1 MSQVGRISGPLLFAN
16 LERNGIDLA
25 FETDLIYLDVTGN
38 KIGIRN
44 ASPSNEI
51 HILDTTRTVSLI
63 ADTQANI
70 ANFNIQNTTIQPF
83 PGDIILDARYK
94 ITASN
99 IQTGDVFIDDN
110 YISTTNSSS
119 NLELRPNGTGRV
131 EVFSNL
137 EVGGD
142 IHADGNITLEGNI
155 TFGDALSQDTVTFD
169 TDVTSDINPNT
180 TVNYAPYDL
189 GKADKRWL
197 ETNTR
202 LANVSRINA
211 TDFALGGVDLTLSP
225 GKTFYV
231 AKNGDNDSSGTNIQ
245 APFETI
251 DYALTQVSAGD
262 TVYVLPGEYEESCPL
277 VVPAGVTVT
286 GHDIRNTIITP
297 PSSSSSRD
305 IFHLNGE
312 TTVQNFTIKDFF
324 YDSGNDVGY
333 AFRFA
338 PSATVTSRSPYVQ
351 NITVSTQGSTTSASD
366 PRGYASADAGK
377 GALVDGAS
385 VLGTSNEAS
394 MLFHAVT
401 FITPGVDALTMTN
414 GVRVEWLNSFTY
426 FADKGMY
433 AVNGSTG
440 HLSTDGSTILY
451 GAELRSI
458 GSANVYGNKGAVA
471 DGDDTLMYLIQHNFG
486 YIGAGKFVDN
496 DPSRAIQANETEEL
510 NSGTIYFSST
520 DHLGNFRVGEQFF
533 VDLDTGN
540 STLTI
545 DESTVDS
552 LAGLTVTTNGNIA
565 IIDATKIQNQ
575 NIRLSGNTI
584 ESLSGGMTIDSPVS
598 TFINLNGDTSLTG
611 NLDITNNFTFDGT
624 LSLAGNQPTDTV
636 TFNTEFSQDL
646 EPNQH
651 DTFTLGKE
659 DKRWN
664 FAYVN
669 DADLNGITIETNVIT
684 TTDSNAD
691 LELRPNGTGKV
702 NITDDVTIGNN
713 ITVDGTSTFQ
723 NLQVATID
731 VDADITATDFT
742 IRNFDIQGNLL
753 QLGRTQF
760 ENIVIDDNFISTT
773 VSNSDLELRAAGTGE
788 VTTDEF
794 VRINNTLF
802 NESTTGTG
810 PVTIS
815 GQTTFTTLTT
825 DDITINSNSIQVNTA
840 NQDLNIQTYPP
851 EIFTGTIERWGSA
864 VQTGGTISFGSYRW
878 GYDGFNTNGVYPDPR
893 NSLVVGK
900 TYNLTFI
907 QYGTG
912 NIIKMPRVYKGYG
925 YSTSN
930 IADINSF
937 WFLNTNSGTPG
948 PNDFAIRI
956 GWGSEN
962 GVNGNKDNGGRN
974 PTGWREN
981 GAWLGSPYKIEFFE
995 VISDADVKINTS
1007 DVVIE
1012 ENLTVEGSSNFADL
1026 NVIGS
1031 LQHTGDRT
1039 QTGNYNIAGEISTD
1053 DILIEDNFITTI
1065 GGVNKSL
1072 VLETWGTGQI
1082 VFNSNT
1088 VIENGLS
1095 VDVLSSFQDT
1105 IVNGPFT
1112 LSGTDYLGNA
1122 ISSAGI
1128 GGNAGVTGN
1137 LTITQNIDITRQA
1150 QFEEILI
1157 DDNFITTTS
1166 SNADLELRAVG
1177 TGEVLIPNNSVNVD
1191 NNVTAANAFV
1201 ANVNITQDLNLN
1213 EIVIP
1218 TSIIEINDNFIST
1231 KISNADLELR
1241 ATAGQDITLQDNIE
1255 INNNLQVSGLTTF
1268 NDLVTI
1274 NAPTNVNG
1282 TAIFRQDYN
1291 LTGQLTT
1298 DKLVLTENYQDFEKV
1313 SIYGNKIISQ
1323 ESNSDLDLRA
1333 SGTGRVV
1340 IDDAIFSQNTTAKD
1354 LTATNIVADQDFFAE
1369 VIDVGDIEIFD
1380 NVITTS
1386 TSNSDLELRANADGE
1401 VIVEQPLD
1409 ITNGLTVNDTATLNT
1424 FVQLD
1429 GQLDITGDIIRT
1441 GNTVTQ
1447 PGHTFS
1453 VDGAITINPGYLDL
1467 VKLSDFAFNQN
1478 QVLLQTA
1485 NDLTLNASGTGNVVL
1500 TDTIVSQ
1507 DMSANS
1513 AAFGSLRILDSFE
1526 LENMV
1531 SSTDIEIFDN
1541 VITTTNS
1548 NSNLELR
1555 AQGNVEIDNNF
1566 NVTGNTVVTGATS
1579 LQDTDI
1585 NATLNITA
1593 DVVQTG
1599 NRTISSDV
1607 SVTNLIVDRQTDLGN
1622 FTFEDNTITNNN
1634 AGNLTFTAPGTG
1646 NVIIEQGKVDNNLS
1660 AASASASDFVI
1671 DNIVTANKFVS
1682 TDDIEIF
1689 QNVITTTNSNSNL
1702 ELRTSGSGTV
1712 FIEDLE
1718 FDGSYLKSAFDITI
1732 ASETVSFDGVRAIRL
1747 PSGDSTQRIV
1757 ASVASVVLDGGNG
1770 VNDPQ
1775 PLTVDGGD
1783 AVTVFGPTDTFYDAG
1798 TSLEPNGNPGDM
1810 RFNTDFNLFEG
1821 FSQANK
1827 YFGGVFSEDAQTN
1840 VQALNDEVE
1849 FRVAGT
1855 KVGSVAYDGVNITTA
1870 LQTTNITISD
1880 NIVTS
1885 ENNTA
1890 LQLVP
1895 NGAGKVKFFN
1905 NTAFDDNKIQNLA
1918 NDNSLTLASTDDG
1931 YIKINTTVNG
1941 FVIPVGDD
1949 SNRGATPVVGELR
1962 YNTEA
1967 GDEGG
1972 AEVYNGTEWVS
1983 VAGDNSQADALVIGE
1998 AIDEWTLILG

>member
-51 HILDTTRTVSLI
+51 QILDTTRTVSLI

-70 ANFNIQNTTIQPF
+70 ANFDIQTTTIQPF
-83 PGDIILDARYK
+83 PGDVILDARYK
-94 ITASN
+94 ITSSN
-99 IQTGDVFIDDN
+99 VKTDDIFIDDN
-110 YISTTNSSS
+110 YISTTNNNSI
-119 NLELRPNGTGRV
+119 LELRPNGTGQV

-137 EVGGD
+137 EVDGD

-231 AKNGDNDSSGTNIQ
+231 AKNGDNDSNGEHIQ

-702 NITDDVTIGNN
+702 NITDDVGIGND
-713 ITVDGTSTFQ
+713 ITVGGTSTFQ

-742 IRNFDIQGNLL
+742 IRNFDIQGNLG

-802 NESTTGTG
+802 NESTTTTG

-825 DDITINSNSIQVNTA
+825 DDITINSNSIQVNNT
-840 NQDLNIQTYPP
+840 NQDLIIETFPR
-851 EIFTGTIERWGSA
+851 EIFTGTIERWGGA
-864 VQTGGTISFGSYRW
+864 VQTGGTISYGSYRW

-893 NSLVVGK
+893 DSLVVGK
-900 TYNLTFI
+900 TYNLTFT
-907 QYGTG
+907 QYNTG
-912 NIIKMPRVYKGYG
+912 KIIKVPRVYKGYN
-925 YSTSN
+925 YSTSD

-956 GWGSEN
+956 GWGSED
-962 GVNGNKDNGGRN
+962 GVNGNAANGGRN
-974 PTGWREN
+974 PTGWRPS
-981 GAWLGSPYKIEFFE
+981 GAWIAYPAIIEFFE
-995 VISDADVKINTS
+995 VTNQDGDVKINTS

-1039 QTGNYNIAGEISTD
+1039 QTGNYNIAGEITNEK
-1053 DILIEDNFITTI
+1053 ILIEDNFITTY
-1065 GGVNKSL
+1065 GPSL
-1072 VLETWGTGQI
+1072 DLQIKANGTGEI
-1082 VFNSNT
+1082 YIPSNVQFDNDLT
-1088 VIENGLS
+1088 VQGTS
-1095 VDVLSSFQDT
+1095 TFSDMT
-1105 IVNGPFT
+1105 VNGTFQPGFAYIT
-1112 LSGTDYLGNA
+1112 GDRGF
-1122 ISSAGI
+1122 
-1128 GGNAGVTGN
+1128 TGN
-1137 LTITQNIDITRQA
+1137 LTITENLTVDQKA

-1166 SNADLELRAVG
+1166 SNADLELRARNAGV
-1177 TGEVLIPNNSVNVD
+1177 VLIPNNDVEITNNLSV
-1191 NNVTAANAFV
+1191 ANAQV
-1201 ANVNITQDLNLN
+1201 VNVNIAQDLVLN
-1213 EIVIP
+1213 ELIIP
-1218 TSIIEINDNFIST
+1218 PSIIEIDDNFIST
-1231 KISNADLELR
+1231 RISNADLDLR
-1241 ATAGQDITLQDNIE
+1241 ADGNGNIVFTDNTTITDALNVNTLSTLDDVEITGITNI
-1255 INNNLQVSGLTTF
+1255 NGNTTF
-1268 NDLVTI
+1268 TNDYTV
-1274 NAPTNVNG
+1274 
-1282 TAIFRQDYN
+1282 
-1291 LTGQLTT
+1291 TGQLTT

-1313 SIYGNKIISQ
+1313 GIYGNKIISQ
-1323 ESNSDLDLRA
+1323 ESNTDLELRA

-1340 IDDAIFSQNTTAKD
+1340 IDDAIFSQGTTAKD

-1447 PGHTFS
+1447 PGHTYS
-1453 VDGAITINPGYLDL
+1453 VDGAITINPGNLDL
-1467 VKLSDFAFNQN
+1467 VKLSNFAFNQN

-1485 NDLTLNASGTGNVVL
+1485 NDLTLNAIGTGNVVL

-1507 DMSANS
+1507 DMSAIS

-1548 NSNLELR
+1548 NSDLELR

-1585 NATLNITA
+1585 NANLNITA
-1593 DVVQTG
+1593 NVVQTG

-1671 DNIVTANKFVS
+1671 NNIVTANKFVS

-1689 QNVITTTNSNSNL
+1689 QNVITTTNNNSDL

-1732 ASETVSFDGVRAIRL
+1732 ASDIVDFDAVRAIRL
-1747 PSGDSTQRIV
+1747 PAGDSSQRIV

>member
-25 FETDLIYLDVTGN
+25 FETDLIYLDVTGD

-44 ASPSNEI
+44 ASPS
-51 HILDTTRTVSLI
+51 HPLHVLDTTRTVSLI
-63 ADTQANI
+63 ADTQADI
-70 ANFNIQNTTIQPF
+70 ANFNIQSSTIQPF
-83 PGDIILDARYK
+83 PGDVILDARYK
-94 ITASN
+94 ITSSN
-99 IQTGDVFIDDN
+99 VKTGDIFIDDN
-110 YISTTNSSS
+110 YISTTNSNS

-137 EVGGD
+137 EVNGD

-155 TFGDALSQDTVTFD
+155 TFGDALAQDTVTFD
-169 TDVTSDINPNT
+169 TDVTSDINPDT
-180 TVNYAPYDL
+180 STNYAPYDL

-211 TDFALGGVDLTLSP
+211 TDFALGGVDLIHKP

-231 AKNGDNDSSGTNIQ
+231 AKNGDNDSHGEHIQ

-426 FADKGMY
+426 FADKGLY

-545 DESTVDS
+545 DESTVDA

-565 IIDATKIQNQ
+565 IIDGTKVQNQ

-611 NLDITNNFTFDGT
+611 NLDITNNFSFDGT
-624 LSLAGNQPTDTV
+624 LSLAGDQPTDTV

-702 NITDDVTIGNN
+702 NITDSVGISNDITIG
-713 ITVDGTSTFQ
+713 GTSTFQ

-742 IRNFDIQGNLL
+742 IRNFNIQGNLS
-753 QLGRTQF
+753 QLGSSQF
-760 ENIVIDDNFISTT
+760 ENILIDDNFITTT
-773 VSNSDLELRAAGTGE
+773 VSDSDLELRAAGTGE
-788 VTTDEF
+788 VTTNNP
-794 VRINNTLF
+794 VRSNGLIV
-802 NESTTGTG
+802 NESTTTTG

-825 DDITINSNSIQVNTA
+825 DDITINSNSIQVNNT
-840 NQDLNIQTYPP
+840 NQDLNI
-851 EIFTGTIERWGSA
+851 GASGN
-864 VQTGGTISFGSYRW
+864 VK
-878 GYDGFNTNGVYPDPR
+878 V
-893 NSLVVGK
+893 NS
-900 TYNLTFI
+900 
-907 QYGTG
+907 
-912 NIIKMPRVYKGYG
+912 
-925 YSTSN
+925 
-930 IADINSF
+930 
-937 WFLNTNSGTPG
+937 
-948 PNDFAIRI
+948 
-956 GWGSEN
+956 
-962 GVNGNKDNGGRN
+962 
-974 PTGWREN
+974 
-981 GAWLGSPYKIEFFE
+981 
-995 VISDADVKINTS
+995 S
-1007 DVVIE
+1007 DVLIE
-1012 ENLTVEGSSNFADL
+1012 ENLTVEGSNNLADL
-1026 NVIGS
+1026 NVVGS
-1031 LQHTGDRT
+1031 LQHTGNRT
-1039 QTGNYNIAGEISTD
+1039 QSGNYNIAGEISNGN
-1053 DILIEDNFITTI
+1053 ILIEDNFITATES
-1065 GGVNKSL
+1065 NSN
-1072 VLETWGTGQI
+1072 LELRANGTGEI
-1082 VFNSNT
+1082 Y
-1088 VIENGLS
+1088 IPES
-1095 VDVLSSFQDT
+1095 VT
-1105 IVNGPFT
+1105 INNNLDVNGTSTFSNFT
-1112 LSGTDYLGNA
+1112 VTGTFEPGFSYVDGDR
-1122 ISSAGI
+1122 GF
-1128 GGNAGVTGN
+1128 TGN
-1137 LTITQNIDITRQA
+1137 LTVTQNIDVTQQA

-1177 TGEVLIPNNSVNVD
+1177 TGNVLVPNSNVEIT
-1191 NNVTAANAFV
+1191 NNISAANAQV
-1201 ANVNITQDLNLN
+1201 VNVNVAQDLVLN
-1213 EIVIP
+1213 ELIIP
-1218 TSIIEINDNFIST
+1218 TSIIEIDDNFIST
-1231 KISNADLELR
+1231 KISNTNLELR
-1241 ATAGQDITLQDNIE
+1241 ADGNGNIVFTDNTTITNALNVNTLSTLDNVE
-1255 INNNLQVSGLTTF
+1255 ITGITNINGNTTF
-1268 NDLVTI
+1268 TNDYTVT
-1274 NAPTNVNG
+1274 G
-1282 TAIFRQDYN
+1282 T
-1291 LTGQLTT
+1291 LTT
-1298 DKLVLTENYQDFEKV
+1298 DELILTENKQEFEGV
-1313 SIYGNKIISQ
+1313 
-1323 ESNSDLDLRA
+1323 
-1333 SGTGRVV
+1333 T
-1340 IDDAIFSQNTTAKD
+1340 ID
-1354 LTATNIVADQDFFAE
+1354 
-1369 VIDVGDIEIFD
+1369 G
-1380 NVITTS
+1380 NVITS
-1386 TSNSDLELRANADGE
+1386 VNSNSDLELRANGTGKVVFQEDVVFENNVSADNLTATNIIADQDFEAALLDSDDIEFFNNVVTTTLSNSNLELRANGTGIID
-1401 VIVEQPLD
+1401 VQNDLD
-1409 ITNGLTVNDTATLNT
+1409 ITNDLTVNDLT
-1424 FVQLD
+1424 
-1429 GQLDITGDIIRT
+1429 
-1441 GNTVTQ
+1441 
-1447 PGHTFS
+1447 
-1453 VDGAITINPGYLDL
+1453 TINDELIISGLTT
-1467 VKLSDFAFNQN
+1467 VNN
-1478 QVLLQTA
+1478 NVTMTGTLQTTSGA
-1485 NDLTLNASGTGNVVL
+1485 TINGTLTVQHTGPLQYDSIGNLQINSNQLILSTASDLTLNASGTGIVSL

-1507 DMSANS
+1507 DMSAN
-1513 AAFGSLRILDSFE
+1513 AASFGSLRILDSVA

-1555 AQGNVEIDNNF
+1555 AAGDVEIDNNF
-1566 NVTGNTVVTGATS
+1566 DITGNAVVDGATS
-1579 LQDTDI
+1579 LQNTNI
-1585 NATLNITA
+1585 NSTLNINSNVNQNGNR
-1593 DVVQTG
+1593 DITG
-1599 NRTISSDV
+1599 NV
-1607 SVTNLIVDRQTDLGN
+1607 SVTNLTVDSQTDLGN
-1622 FTFEDNTITNNN
+1622 FTFEDSTLTNNN
-1634 AGNLTFTAPGTG
+1634 AGDLTFTASGTG
-1646 NVIIEQGKVDNNLS
+1646 DVVIEQGKVNNNLS
-1660 AASASASDFVI
+1660 ATSASASNFVI
-1671 DNIVTANKFVS
+1671 DNIVTANKFVL

-1702 ELRTSGSGTV
+1702 ELRTSGTGTV
-1712 FIEDLE
+1712 FIEELE
-1718 FDGSYLKSAFDITI
+1718 FEDFTLRSDDNITI
-1732 ASETVSFDGVRAIRL
+1732 GTDIVEF
-1747 PSGDSTQRIV
+1747 DSTRSIKLPAGLNSQRIV
-1757 ASVASVVLDGGNG
+1757 ATTASITLDGGNG

-1775 PLTVDGGD
+1775 PTTVDGGD
-1783 AVTVFGPTDTFYDAG
+1783 ALTVFGPTDTFYDAG

-1810 RFNTDFNLFEG
+1810 RFNTEVNLFEG
-1821 FSQANK
+1821 FSQANQ

-1840 VQALNDEVE
+1840 VQALNNEVE

-1855 KVGSVAYDGVNITTA
+1855 KVGSVALDGVNISTS

-1895 NGAGKVKFFN
+1895 NGAGKVKFFDD
-1905 NTAFDDNKIQNLA
+1905 TAFDDNKIQNLA
-1918 NDNSLTLASTDDG
+1918 NDDGLHIISTDDG
-1931 YIKINTTVNG
+1931 YVKINTQVNG
-1941 FVIPVGDD
+1941 MVLPTGDN

-1967 GDEGG
+1967 PG
-1972 AEVYNGTEWVS
+1972 AEVWNGTEWVS

>member
-1 MSQVGRISGPLLFAN
+1 
-16 LERNGIDLA
+16 
-25 FETDLIYLDVTGN
+25 
-38 KIGIRN
+38 
-44 ASPSNEI
+44 
-51 HILDTTRTVSLI
+51 
-63 ADTQANI
+63 
-70 ANFNIQNTTIQPF
+70 
-83 PGDIILDARYK
+83 
-94 ITASN
+94 
-99 IQTGDVFIDDN
+99 
-110 YISTTNSSS
+110 
-119 NLELRPNGTGRV
+119 
-131 EVFSNL
+131 
-137 EVGGD
+137 
-142 IHADGNITLEGNI
+142 
-155 TFGDALSQDTVTFD
+155 
-169 TDVTSDINPNT
+169 
-180 TVNYAPYDL
+180 
-189 GKADKRWL
+189 
-197 ETNTR
+197 
-202 LANVSRINA
+202 
-211 TDFALGGVDLTLSP
+211 
-225 GKTFYV
+225 
-231 AKNGDNDSSGTNIQ
+231 
-245 APFETI
+245 
-251 DYALTQVSAGD
+251 
-262 TVYVLPGEYEESCPL
+262 
-277 VVPAGVTVT
+277 
-286 GHDIRNTIITP
+286 
-297 PSSSSSRD
+297 
-305 IFHLNGE
+305 
-312 TTVQNFTIKDFF
+312 
-324 YDSGNDVGY
+324 
-333 AFRFA
+333 
-338 PSATVTSRSPYVQ
+338 
-351 NITVSTQGSTTSASD
+351 
-366 PRGYASADAGK
+366 
-377 GALVDGAS
+377 
-385 VLGTSNEAS
+385 
-394 MLFHAVT
+394 
-401 FITPGVDALTMTN
+401 
-414 GVRVEWLNSFTY
+414 
-426 FADKGMY
+426 
-433 AVNGSTG
+433 
-440 HLSTDGSTILY
+440 
-451 GAELRSI
+451 
-458 GSANVYGNKGAVA
+458 
-471 DGDDTLMYLIQHNFG
+471 
-486 YIGAGKFVDN
+486 
-496 DPSRAIQANETEEL
+496 
-510 NSGTIYFSST
+510 
-520 DHLGNFRVGEQFF
+520 
-533 VDLDTGN
+533 
-540 STLTI
+540 
-545 DESTVDS
+545 
-552 LAGLTVTTNGNIA
+552 
-565 IIDATKIQNQ
+565 
-575 NIRLSGNTI
+575 
-584 ESLSGGMTIDSPVS
+584 VS

-611 NLDITNNFTFDGT
+611 NLDITNNFSFDGT

-702 NITDDVTIGNN
+702 NITDDVGIGNN
-713 ITVDGTSTFQ
+713 ITVSSTSTFQ
-723 NLQVATID
+723 NLQVSTID
-731 VDADITATDFT
+731 VNADITATDFT
-742 IRNFDIQGNLL
+742 IRNFDIQGNLG
-753 QLGRTQF
+753 QLGRTEF

-773 VSNSDLELRAAGTGE
+773 VSNSDLELRAVGTGE
-788 VTTDEF
+788 VTTNNS
-794 VRINNTLF
+794 VRGNGLIA
-802 NESTTGTG
+802 NEGTTTTG

-825 DDITINSNSIQVNTA
+825 DDITINSNSIQVNNT
-840 NQDLNIQTYPP
+840 NQDLTIETYPR
-851 EIFTGTIERWGSA
+851 EIFTGTIERWGQA
-864 VQTGGTISFGSYRW
+864 VQTGSTISYGSYRW

-893 NSLVVGK
+893 DSLVVGK
-900 TYNLTFI
+900 TYNLTFT

-912 NIIKMPRVYKGYG
+912 IIIKVPRVYKGYG
-925 YSTSN
+925 YSTSD

-937 WFLNTNSGTPG
+937 WFLNTASGTPG

-956 GWGSEN
+956 GWGSED

-981 GAWLGSPYKIEFFE
+981 SAWIGSPFTIEFFE
-995 VISDADVKINTS
+995 VTNQSGDVKINTS
-1007 DVVIE
+1007 DVIIE
-1012 ENLTVEGSSNFADL
+1012 ENLTVELNASESNFADL
-1026 NVIGS
+1026 NVVGS

-1039 QTGNYNIAGEISTD
+1039 QTGNYNIAGEIRTN
-1053 DILIEDNFITTI
+1053 DILIKDNFITTLPDSPSDV
-1065 GGVNKSL
+1065 GKNL
-1072 VLETWGTGQI
+1072 NLETYGTGLI

-1088 VIENGLS
+1088 VIDNNLTGWADAYL
-1095 VDVLSSFQDT
+1095 QDT
-1105 IVNGPFT
+1105 TVNGPFT
-1112 LSGTDYLGNA
+1112 LSGTDYLGNV
-1122 ISSAGI
+1122 ISNAGI

-1166 SNADLELRAVG
+1166 SNADLELRAVDN
-1177 TGEVLIPNNSVNVD
+1177 THKVLIPNNSVNVD

-1218 TSIIEINDNFIST
+1218 PSIIEIDDNFIST
-1231 KISNADLELR
+1231 RISNADLDLR
-1241 ATAGQDITLQDNIE
+1241 ATAGQDVTLQDNIE

-1298 DKLVLTENYQDFEKV
+1298 DKLVLTQNYQDFEKV
-1313 SIYGNKIISQ
+1313 SIHGNKIISQ

-1409 ITNGLTVNDTATLNT
+1409 ITNSLTVNNTSTLNT

-1429 GQLDITGDIIRT
+1429 GQLNITGDITRT

-1453 VDGAITINPGYLDL
+1453 VDGSITATS
-1467 VKLSDFAFNQN
+1467 VTTFANFNLEN
-1478 QVLLQTA
+1478 NVITLNSS
-1485 NDLTLNASGTGNVVL
+1485 NDLTLNASGTGNVIL

-1507 DMSANS
+1507 DMSAN
-1513 AAFGSLRILDSFE
+1513 AASFGSLRILDSVA

-1622 FTFEDNTITNNN
+1622 FTFEDSTLTNNN
-1634 AGNLTFTAPGTG
+1634 AGDLTFTVAGTG

-1660 AASASASDFVI
+1660 AASASASNFVI
-1671 DNIVTANKFVS
+1671 DNIVTANKFVL

-1702 ELRTSGSGTV
+1702 ELRAPGSGTV

-1718 FDGSYLKSAFDITI
+1718 FQDSYLKSDFDITI
-1732 ASETVSFDGVRAIRL
+1732 PRGTNA
-1747 PSGDSTQRIV
+1747 QRIV
-1757 ASVASVVLDGGNG
+1757 ASVASVILDGGNG

-1783 AVTVFGPTDTFYDAG
+1783 AVTVFAPTDTFYDAG
-1798 TSLEPNGNPGDM
+1798 TSLEPNGNPGDL
-1810 RFNTDFNLFEG
+1810 RFNTDYNLFEG
-1821 FSQANK
+1821 FSQANQ

-1855 KVGSVAYDGVNITTA
+1855 KVGSVASDGVNISTA
-1870 LQTTNITISD
+1870 LQTANITISD

-1918 NDNSLTLASTDDG
+1918 NDNSLTIASTDDG

-1949 SNRGATPVVGELR
+1949 TNRGATPVVGELR